1 MTTPAPRQRRGSV
14 MGPARQSGGEQKL
27 EREESLRRGSLSTQ
41 IEGIDAPVDRKGIEK
56 AMYAYGLFLGKFWKI
71 MLPIVI
77 CALAF
82 MLSGW
87 HKAKWS
93 DMPMEKLWSTRGGY
107 LESEWD
113 YYEANEV
120 KRWRKQFINVF
131 ATDQRDMGP
140 ETNTT
145 GRAGDVLN
153 EAFME
158 DWLAVHKLY
167 DELEVTTKS
176 GNVYKSNDLCMRIG
190 GKDVPGPA
198 MKSGKDWLTAG
209 LSDTVLPGSL
219 QTLTAC
225 AQLKAGDKAPAN
237 GLLNNV
243 ATLAGQDITS
253 AGTFCPVQMNWFF
266 SGAAAN
272 DQDRANSFFAFRTLR
287 CNSLVTGDW
296 TAFAEWEAP
305 HVSLPDSTGL
315 AMKKYSFNQIFG
327 TKAPDPGGTS
337 HLAVFGIGAAV
348 MTMPDMCGALAFGD
362 ATFKIPNAIPGPK
375 TPCLNVGI
383 LDCFQEGIL
392 TTDPV
397 YRYFLDGLFPG
408 RTMGKDFPSKFA
420 ATFGQL
426 APAGYHSK
434 PSFRGK
440 TPEQIKAR
448 TRTAL
453 NEVCQDG
460 PLQIAADAYGLTY
473 GSGGTACAIATTK
486 IAAANC
492 KATEVAVYQEPI
504 CNPTSHVDGCR
515 ARSMVNGFNVL
526 PPNNATHPDPY
537 LASAE
542 YLARTKDYG
551 CADPAVTALQAP
563 KRGTCQAWGSLV
575 EWPEEY
581 IAGKASSKW
590 SGAIDPAT
598 GHKPTIDRLP
608 GALVTMFID
617 PPGAIAAR
625 RADLPEMQGYDQ
637 RAREAEVQEAIDLV
651 SRKYAKKIDE
661 VRLNFKAAFVSA
673 STPSAIED
681 DQDHQKED
689 LVSANLPFMAIGT
702 VCMLVL
708 VVATHLRPGKPLWSR
723 LNLMT
728 DCFAIVL
735 LTLASSMG
743 FINWVGIEWT
753 TIMPAILPIL
763 GMSIGI
769 DDCFILVRFL
779 DEIGT
784 DAVVDRDADEII
796 ARIVGSGG
804 AAVTLTSF
812 YLVGPHKQMHYV
824 MKHNSEHF
832 GTMPTLL
839 VMKDIDYPTQS
850 KDVLQLFAKM
860 LELNDTAIPTDDKR
874 FIRLPTATDF
884 MLDFPKFI
892 GAMSFGLMG
901 PRNSEKYDDKG
912 RANGAGPEG
921 AGTPGCPLGGQIPDF
936 FSPTLPIE
944 AAPGFCMDI
953 PNPFF
958 CPNDMSWTHPQVAPF
973 GTINATCFYQLFS
986 LFRSPKWALTSLPV
1000 RPPPFDNT
1008 TTFGHTAVQFY
1019 PANPALGFDNP
1030 FGQLRD
1036 LMNMNRI
1043 KLKYNESGELSN
1055 PFYKDPTHMPICDDP
1070 NPLSKKR
1077 GCLYSFNEPWVVEN
1091 PITMLIMDFNMEGV
1105 QGAFGSD
1112 TQVTM
1117 IKKVRKLIDESP
1129 LKDNVYPQS
1138 LVVTYADSNIVL
1150 ADVTYR
1156 TLAINF
1162 GAITLIAMVLLQSI
1176 IGGLMAALG
1185 CALVLFQAWA
1195 LLPAIGISFNM
1206 ITSAWCLMA
1215 MGISIEFTAH
1225 PVACFMIEG
1234 ATIPGR
1240 EDRMKH
1246 VAKMVF
1252 PPVIL
1257 GTLSTFFGQIGLA
1270 FRSEPFVVKYFFGAM
1285 SVLMLVGLFNAIVI
1299 LPAFLMAFSC
1309 DDVMVN
1315 DLSVDLSVGH

>member
-1 MTTPAPRQRRGSV
+1 
-14 MGPARQSGGEQKL
+14 
-27 EREESLRRGSLSTQ
+27 
-41 IEGIDAPVDRKGIEK
+41 
-56 AMYAYGLFLGKFWKI
+56 
-71 MLPIVI
+71 
-77 CALAF
+77 
-82 MLSGW
+82 
-87 HKAKWS
+87 
-93 DMPMEKLWSTRGGY
+93 
-107 LESEWD
+107 
-113 YYEANEV
+113 
-120 KRWRKQFINVF
+120 
-131 ATDQRDMGP
+131 
-140 ETNTT
+140 
-145 GRAGDVLN
+145 
-153 EAFME
+153 ME
-158 DWLAVHKLY
+158 DWLTVHKLY

-176 GNVYKSNDLCMRIG
+176 GNVYKSNDVCMRIG

-266 SGAAAN
+266 TGAAAN

-440 TPEQIKAR
+440 TPEQIKAVLAAPKALRYASTPLGQR

-575 EWPEEY
+575 EWPEEF

-689 LVSANLPFMAIGT
+689 LVDANLPFMAIGT

-812 YLVGPHKQMHYV
+812 CNAVAFGLGSLIPIRGMATFCIGASIISLGDWLAMMTLVPLRIRLEVRRIQRRLPENSCPPFPYSLLCMKPKLTDPKDLEPPTTTWETYLISFLQKRLVPCLANPVMLIVVVLLGSGLLGAGLWGSIANQPGGFLAEDLVGPHKQMHYV

-850 KDVLQLFAKM
+850 KDLLQLFAKM

-1008 TTFGHTAVQFY
+1008 TMFGHTAVQFY

-1150 ADVTYR
+1150 ADITYR

-1285 SVLMLVGLFNAIVI
+1285 SVL
-1299 LPAFLMAFSC
+1299 
-1309 DDVMVN
+1309 
-1315 DLSVDLSVGH
+1315 